1 MTSFHFALFYI
12 IFALIFSLH
21 GWLSLYMTFF
31 PFGEEGY
38 LRKIGKANRKNKY
51 KKSKREG
58 FTILIPCR
66 DEARVIGDTLI
77 KLSRTSYPSGLLEVL
92 VLCTPD
98 DKSTIS
104 AAKAVIKQHA
114 SLRSYARVVT
124 FKGVPG
130 KSRALN
136 KGLKLARFDRIVIID
151 AEDDVSAPFFDEVDA
166 LFQVEDI
173 DIVQG
178 GIMLANE
185 RSRWFGL
192 YNTVEYYLWYKY
204 RLFYMIH
211 LGVTPLGGNTVVF
224 KKADLIKAGG
234 WREDC
239 LTEDAELG
247 IRLTSA
253 GKRVRLLYTSDLV
266 TKEETPNTLGG
277 FIRQRTRWNQ
287 GFMQILK
294 SGMIKGVEGRWRRFV
309 LRYSLS
315 APLFVGL
322 FIVLAPIFILINTL
336 TRISFWAWIP
346 LLVPFFILIVSIIV
360 SCVAFWAFLREQERR
375 VRIHQYIVLI
385 VLFFPYQIILAVAW
399 FRALMRQFKK
409 IVVWE
414 KTAHEGL
421 HRRAG

>member
-1 MTSFHFALFYI
+1 MVSFYFALFYA
-12 IFALIFSLH
+12 IFAFIFSFH

-31 PFGEEGY
+31 PFGEEDY
-38 LRKIGKANRKNKY
+38 VRKIGKANRKNGYRKN
-51 KKSKREG
+51 KREG
-58 FTILIPCR
+58 FSILIPCR
-66 DEARVIGDTLI
+66 DEAQVIADTLTR
-77 KLSRTSYPSGLLEVL
+77 LSQASYPSNLLEVL

-98 DKSTIS
+98 DKSTID
-104 AAKAVIKQHA
+104 AAEEAIERHS
-114 SLRSYARVVT
+114 SLRTYARVVI
-124 FKGVPG
+124 FKGAPG

-136 KGLKLARFDRIVIID
+136 KGLKLARFDRIAVID
-151 AEDDVSAPFFDEVDA
+151 AEDDVSVSFFDEVDA
-166 LFQVEDI
+166 LFQVESI

-185 RSRWFGL
+185 TSRWFGL

-224 KKADLIKAGG
+224 RKADIIEAGG
-234 WREDC
+234 WKEDC

-253 GKRVRLLYTSDLV
+253 GKKVRLLYAHDLV
-266 TKEETPNTLGG
+266 TKEETPNTVSG

-287 GFMQILK
+287 GFMQILE
-294 SGMIKGVEGRWRRFV
+294 SGMIRSVEGRWRRFI

-322 FIVLAPIFILINTL
+322 FIVLAPIFIVINTL

-346 LLVPFFILIVSIIV
+346 LFVPFIILVMSIIV
-360 SCVAFWAFLREQERR
+360 SCVALWVLLHEQGRHVKIR
-375 VRIHQYIVLI
+375 QYIILI
-385 VLFFPYQIILAVAW
+385 VLFFPYQILLAVAW
-399 FRALMRQFKK
+399 FRALVRQLKK
-409 IVVWE
+409 IVIWE
-414 KTAHEGL
+414 KTTHEGL